1 MNKIEKQI
9 RELEEEIRHHQN
21 LYYVK
26 NKTEISDKEFDLL
39 FKKLQKLEAD
49 YPEYASPNSPTQV
62 VGSDLDN
69 EFEKITHKIPVL
81 SLENTYNINEL
92 TEWIAKTD
100 TEGEYSV
107 EWKIDGASL
116 VLYYE
121 MANEQMANRK

>member
-49 YPEYASPNSPTQV
+49 YPE
-62 VGSDLDN
+62 
-69 EFEKITHKIPVL
+69 
-81 SLENTYNINEL
+81 
-92 TEWIAKTD
+92 
-100 TEGEYSV
+100 
-107 EWKIDGASL
+107 
-116 VLYYE
+116 
-121 MANEQMANRK
+121 